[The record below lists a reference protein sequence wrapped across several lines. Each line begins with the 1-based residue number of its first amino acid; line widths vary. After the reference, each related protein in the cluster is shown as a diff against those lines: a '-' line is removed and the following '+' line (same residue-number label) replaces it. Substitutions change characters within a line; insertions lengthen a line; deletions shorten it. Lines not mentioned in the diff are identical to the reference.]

1 MAKKTNT
8 RKTRKA
14 TPKARAKKVPAA
26 HALRNALPFIKLNS
40 EGEGGGVN
48 YWSVTPSGNYTQDLA
63 TGKEY
68 ARAFLPMM
76 AYNAGASD
84 LAAIVSAMA
93 LAARDLASRP
103 QGHLAVPRWRG
114 IDGVAMGFLFEI
126 GGILQSLMG
135 GAIVAASAIKGDK
148 KAEGAQF
155 VAALEG
161 GELFKG
167 LNRATLLNDPNG
179 SIFDAP
185 GKPARR

>member
-1 MAKKTNT
+1 MAKKANT

-26 HALRNALPFIKLNS
+26 TALRNALPFIKLNS
-40 EGEGGGVN
+40 VSEGGGVN
-48 YWSVTPSGNYTQDLA
+48 YWSVIPSGNYTRDLA

-76 AYNAGASD
+76 AYNAGASE
-84 LAAIVSAMA
+84 LAAIVSDMA

-135 GAIVAASAIKGDK
+135 GAIVAASAIKGGK
-148 KAEGAQF
+148 KAESAQF
-155 VAALEG
+155 VAALES

-167 LNRATLLNDPNG
+167 LGRATLLNDPNA
-179 SIFDAP
+179 SIFDPPGTSAP
-185 GKPARR
+185 H